1 MGCSIPQYGDIPLH
15 NAATKGS
22 LEIASML
29 LAKGSHIN
37 VKNKVSLHNSF
48 CHSDSVPCKKN
59 HKTLVILRHTMY
71 CRNAGW

>member
-29 LAKGSHIN
+29 LAKGSHIS
-37 VKNKVSLHNSF
+37 VKNKVSLRNSF
-48 CHSDSVPCKKN
+48 CHSDSVPCITVKN
-59 HKTLVILRHTMY
+59 HKTWVILRQIMY
-71 CRNAGW
+71 